1 MSRKIKRTP
10 QAALSIKGAFDEFVV
25 AQTAKGFSEST
36 IKNYHSHFHSI
47 SKHFDIEKS
56 FGELT
61 QTDIDGMIV
70 SMRESGLATNSISSY
85 LRVFKTF
92 MNWSQQQGYL
102 GRLYAAK
109 HGGPHDFGQNCLPFD
124 VLLFCYDRTVFLFL
138 AWRKTDVH

>member
-70 SMRESGLATNSISSY
+70 SMRESGLAKFDLVFEISRFFFLLTNPAGASPGGMVTDEVGVSGTGSKVPQPAKRLIAWGVWRIRMPPSI
-85 LRVFKTF
+85 
-92 MNWSQQQGYL
+92 
-102 GRLYAAK
+102 
-109 HGGPHDFGQNCLPFD
+109 
-124 VLLFCYDRTVFLFL
+124 
-138 AWRKTDVH
+138 